1 MTKFV
6 NPFELVDHHT
16 EWSAAAVVAEWIN
29 QIIKEENLS
38 FGPARVEKK
47 GIDGKRPDC
56 VIYETPECVKTA
68 ILIEFKPPYYG
79 AFDENELKEPA
90 RKKATL
96 RHAPYFATCNF
107 QTLILWNTTNVNQSE
122 LEEKQIIAKYE
133 LSNIE
138 NLDYIDSPSYSLQ
151 IQQSLKKFLLDF
163 YQIYFKKK
171 KEPKIPLDEILIF
184 RLSEQV
190 KILTKLYIPIIQE
203 EYQSDKNFRKE
214 LRRWFS
220 EQFWNLPP
228 FPEIYDFE
236 KAARQTAYL
245 LVNKIFFYEILRAQ
259 TGTIPELKIP
269 HDLATGDQLKTEL
282 EAKFLHVL
290 KIDYETIYS
299 TDFIDKLAFPN
310 NRSVIKTVIELI
322 DALNKYDWATLV
334 KDVPDTIGEI
344 FENLIP
350 ATERHNLGQYFTRT
364 DIVDLILNFCLKN
377 PTTDKVLDPA
387 CGTGTFLIQ
396 SYFLKKLLDPTL
408 SHKEILSHLWG
419 VDIAKFPAHLSTINL
434 AIRDL
439 REKDNYPQIFQ
450 NDFFELTLGG
460 LLDHPNIDGKIV
472 KRLDGTNQKIP
483 YPKIVDAIVG
493 NPPYTRQEEIEDIS
507 GTDQFYKESLVEKAL
522 NDAYG
527 RKIANISKRAGIHA
541 YFFIHGF
548 KFLQNGGRFGF
559 IVSNSWLDVD
569 YGKGLQEFFLKNAKI
584 IAIIESKVERWFEDA
599 DINTCI
605 VILEKLSGEKHQE
618 ERDKNLVRFVQLKR
632 PLTDF
637 IPSFSTNPQEQK
649 ERLTKIRQLIDLI
662 MVHDRYFEDEKIRI
676 YPKKQ
681 RELWDEGFD
690 EESQSFV
697 GSKWGKYIRAPQIF
711 FKILEKCK
719 DKLVPLKTVADV
731 KFGIKTGANEFFYL
745 TEEEIKK
752 RGIEKEFWMHQDE
765 KGNWV
770 PNYVIKSPRECKSI
784 VVDPK
789 DLKYRVLMIHKDKEQ
804 LKGTNILKYIKEG
817 ERKGFHKRPTCASRE
832 KWYELPDIKAPILS
846 KRFVDVNFGYF
857 LNNQNFFIGDTFFAI
872 KPKENTLE
880 IIAFLNSTLGSF
892 LTEIYGRTVMGE
904 GVLLI
909 YGPEIK
915 PMPVIKSTAVISKTD
930 LNEIIKKYLLINRKS
945 IFEEIG
951 ANKKDEFCLSKVNP
965 MIRKLDEVIMGQILE
980 LTESE
985 QIEVYKS
992 LIDLVSSRVAKAKS
1006 AKNKSKSK
1014 EKVVEEKQVEQIL
1027 NWIGKTKLQT
1037 IWQKYN
1043 PDNNP
1048 SLKPIRLPQEHLDK
1062 VKIEKT
1068 FFNWQLIAGKE
1079 KVECDSEEKAKIL
1092 SLFALMRREAVT
1104 IPKQDNSEFKKDLQ
1118 IIKNEYERVNRLLS
1132 DALEGIMN
1140 QKLKERVVSSIWENI
1155 FYEQ

>member
-6 NPFELVDHHT
+6 NPFEIIDHHT
-16 EWSAAAVVAEWIN
+16 EWSAAAFVAGWIN

-38 FGPARVEKK
+38 FGPAQVEKR

-56 VIYETPECVKTA
+56 VIYETPECIKTA
-68 ILIEFKPPYYG
+68 ILIEFKPPYYS
-79 AFDENELKEPA
+79 AFDENDLKEPA
-90 RKKATL
+90 RRKATL
-96 RHAPYFATCNF
+96 RRAPYFATFNF
-107 QTLILWNTTNVNQSE
+107 QALILWNTTSVNQGE
-122 LEEKQIIAKYE
+122 LEEKQIVTKYE

-151 IQQSLKKFLLDF
+151 IQKSLKKFLLDF

-171 KEPKIPLDEILIF
+171 REPKLPLDEILIF

-190 KILTKLYIPIIQE
+190 KILTKLYTPIIQE
-203 EYQSDKNFRKE
+203 KYQSDKNFRKE
-214 LRRWFS
+214 LRKWFS
-220 EQFWNLPP
+220 QQFWSLPP

-245 LVNKIFFYEILRAQ
+245 LVNKIFFYEVLRAQ

-299 TDFIDKLAFPN
+299 TDFIDRLAFPDN
-310 NRSVIKTVIELI
+310 KSVIKIVIELI
-322 DALNKYDWATLV
+322 EALNKYDWATLV

-377 PTTDKVLDPA
+377 PTTDKILDPA

-396 SYFLKKLLDPTL
+396 SYFLKRLLDPTL

-460 LLDHPNIDGKIV
+460 LVDHPNIDGKIV

-483 YPKIVDAIVG
+483 YPKTVDVVVG
-493 NPPYTRQEEIEDIS
+493 NPPYTRQEEIEDVS
-507 GTDQFYKESLVEKAL
+507 GADQFYKESLVEKAL
-522 NDAYG
+522 KDAYG
-527 RKIANISKRAGIHA
+527 RKTANISKRAGIHA
-541 YFFIHGF
+541 YFFVHGF

-584 IAIIESKVERWFEDA
+584 IAIIESKIERWFEDA

-605 VILEKLSGEKHQE
+605 VVLEKLSGEKYQE
-618 ERDKNLVRFVQLKR
+618 ERDNNLVRFVQLKK
-632 PLTDF
+632 PLVDF

-662 MVHDRYFEDEKIRI
+662 MVHDKYFEDEKIRI
-676 YPKKQ
+676 YPKRQK
-681 RELWDEGFD
+681 ELWEEGFD
-690 EESQSFV
+690 EETQSFV

-745 TEEEIKK
+745 TEEEIKR

-804 LKGTNILKYIKEG
+804 LKGTNVLKYIKEG
-817 ERKGFHKRPTCASRE
+817 ERKGFHKRPTCASR
-832 KWYELPDIKAPILS
+832 KRWYDLGKRKRASININYLIHDVGRGLIGNFYVSDDFQEIHTDLDLAPL
-846 KRFVDVNFGYF
+846 
-857 LNNQNFFIGDTFFAI
+857 
-872 KPKENTLE
+872 
-880 IIAFLNSTLGSF
+880 LNSTLF
-892 LTEIYGRTVMGE
+892 WLFQNITGRTTFGGGLLKIQTYE
-904 GVLLI
+904 FKNLLI
-909 YGPEIK
+909 PNPNLLEINYHK
-915 PMPVIKSTAVISKTD
+915 ELTKIVNQPLENVFSLLSIKNSTDISFQK
-930 LNEIIKKYLLINRKS
+930 INS
-945 IFEEIG
+945 Q
-951 ANKKDEFCLSKVNP
+951 L
-965 MIRKLDEVIMGQILE
+965 RKLDQLIMGNVLG
-980 LTESE
+980 LSE
-985 QIEVYKS
+985 EEQLEVYKAVV
-992 LIDLVSSRVAKAKS
+992 DLVSSRLAKAKS
-1006 AKNKSKSK
+1006 VKNKSKSK

-1043 PDNNP
+1043 PENNP
-1048 SLKPIRLPQEHLDK
+1048 SLKPIRLPQEHFDK
-1062 VKIEKT
+1062 AKIEKT

-1079 KVECDSEEKAKIL
+1079 KLDSDSEEKVKIML
-1092 SLFALMRREAVT
+1092 LFALMKREAIV
-1104 IPKQDNSEFKKDLQ
+1104 IPQQEEVKFKSDLQ
-1118 IIKNEYERVNRLLS
+1118 IINEEHERINQLLS
-1132 DALEGIMN
+1132 ETLEGITD
-1140 QKLKERVVSSIWENI
+1140 QKLRERIINGVWENI
-1155 FYEQ
+1155 FS